1 MDAAYYPST
10 TLQRKQG
17 VFELLAA
24 SNGEDVS
31 KNIGR
36 NKFTRALS
44 DLLYSRT
51 SQKSFEHLSAAEIH
65 AKLLSSYYPKMVQDR
80 YPEQEVI
87 TSFPSPL
94 HLQISGDARL
104 PSISLAPVPR
114 SLVGGNAFENAQITQ
129 NGSSSGSQMS
139 LTFRLAE
146 DDVNMEKWSEWL
158 RMMPDG
164 IKDVKVEGPYRN
176 TFR

>member
-1 MDAAYYPST
+1 MDAAYYPSS

-36 NKFTRALS
+36 NKFTRAIS
-44 DLLYSRT
+44 ELLSRT
-51 SQKSFEHLSAAEIH
+51 SQKSFEHVSAAEIH
-65 AKLLSSYYPKMVQDR
+65 AKLLSSYYPKMIQDR
-80 YPEQEVI
+80 YPEQEAI

-104 PSISLAPVPR
+104 PSISLDPIPKSPSAY
-114 SLVGGNAFENAQITQ
+114 NALESVQ
-129 NGSSSGSQMS
+129 NGTGTGSHLS
-139 LTFRLAE
+139 LTFHLAD

>member
-1 MDAAYYPST
+1 M
-10 TLQRKQG
+10 
-17 VFELLAA
+17 
-24 SNGEDVS
+24 
-31 KNIGR
+31 I
-36 NKFTRALS
+36 
-44 DLLYSRT
+44 
-51 SQKSFEHLSAAEIH
+51 
-65 AKLLSSYYPKMVQDR
+65 QDR

-104 PSISLAPVPR
+104 PSISLAPIPK
-114 SLVGGNAFENAQITQ
+114 SLPTYAFDSVQ
-129 NGSSSGSQMS
+129 NGTGNGSQLS
-139 LTFRLAE
+139 LTFRLAD

-164 IKDVKVEGPYRN
+164 IKDVKVDGPYRT